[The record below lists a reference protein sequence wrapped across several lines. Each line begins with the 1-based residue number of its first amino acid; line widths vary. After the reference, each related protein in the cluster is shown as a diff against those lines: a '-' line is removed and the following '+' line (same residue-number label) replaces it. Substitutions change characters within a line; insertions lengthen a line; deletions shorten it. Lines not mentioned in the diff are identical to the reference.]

1 MYSGCYC
8 TMTGI
13 QGLASSERARRV
25 TEDVGD
31 PGAEGSSVVG
41 NGGQGEIS
49 HMPDVDST
57 GLGFFIVT
65 R

>member
-1 MYSGCYC
+1 
-8 TMTGI
+8 MTGI

-49 HMPDVDST
+49 HMSDVDGT

>member
-1 MYSGCYC
+1 M
-8 TMTGI
+8 
-13 QGLASSERARRV
+13 
-25 TEDVGD
+25 GD

-65 R
+65 RWTFASLIVHNLKVHM